1 MESFLSSC
9 IPELNPLHKLSLFN
23 VDEVI
28 ATPYGGVVVLSEGV
42 LVDESD
48 NDASHL

>member
-1 MESFLSSC
+1 MESFLPSC
-9 IPELNPLHKLSLFN
+9 VPELNPLDELSLFN

-42 LVDESD
+42 LVDESG